1 MKTPDEIGHDFG
13 GDDETARII
22 AAAIEVDRAQ
32 RALVYTVTWT
42 TTIKETYE
50 TQIPKLEFDKVL
62 AEGNGDSYLGDYE
75 SERIRQGIV
84 ITGRNVF
91 VNGEEVAW

>member
-1 MKTPDEIGHDFG
+1 MKTPDEIGHELG

-50 TQIPKLEFDKVL
+50 APIPRLEFDKVL
-62 AEGNGDSYLGDYE
+62 AEGNGDSYLGDLE
-75 SERIRQGIV
+75 SERIRVGVAIG
-84 ITGRNVF
+84 GRTVF
-91 VNGEEVAW
+91 VNGEEVEW